1 MELQQLFSL
10 PTLFL
15 SLGTGVILQ
24 ILKGWL
30 EIKWPNLP
38 NNANWNHAYLPTLSV
53 CLGILLSLFSSMVP
67 GFLANGTWA
76 DHTIN
81 GIIVGFFSSFIFR
94 GVNSFL
100 HTELRIPESTYPDVD
115 HLPPPAK
122 LPTFS
127 KSPEDNK

>member
-38 NNANWNHAYLPTLSV
+38 SNKNWNHAYLPTLS
-53 CLGILLSLFSSMVP
+53 ILVGTVLSFFSSMVP
-67 GFLANGTWA
+67 GFLANGTLV
-76 DHTIN
+76 DHLTN
-81 GIIVGFFSSFIFR
+81 GMICGFFSSYIFR
-94 GVNSFL
+94 GVNSLL
-100 HTELRIPESTYPDVD
+100 HKELNIPESVYPDID
-115 HLPPPAK
+115 ALPPPAK
-122 LPTFS
+122 LPIF
-127 KSPEDNK
+127 PETKDIK

>member
-24 ILKGWL
+24 VLKGWL

-38 NNANWNHAYLPTLSV
+38 NNANWNHAYLPTLSIF
-53 CLGILLSLFSSMVP
+53 LGMILSLCSSMVP
-67 GFLANGTWA
+67 GFLANGTIA
-76 DHTIN
+76 DHALN

-100 HTELRIPESTYPDVD
+100 HKELNIPASTYPDVD
-115 HLPPPAK
+115 NIPPAPK
-122 LPTFS
+122 VPSF
-127 KSPEDNK
+127 PENKDNK